1 MFKNFLLVI
10 IVVLFIR
17 CDSKKSYSKINLPQ
31 KINLFQKQS
40 PLSEE
45 EEKNWYLKDII
56 TDSLP
61 GISLTQ
67 IYDSLLINKKGKE
80 VIIAVLDSEIDIEHK
95 DIKKHIWKNE
105 DEIPNNGID
114 DDKNGYI
121 DDINGWNFLGNNKGE
136 NILNANYE
144 YVRIVRKYQ
153 NLFKNKKEIQIK
165 KEDLPDFRKYIGAK
179 TKLDSEFSKM
189 KRRLKY
195 GEIIFQNFLNAK
207 EALKNYFPEE
217 IYTYEKLKEIDT
229 LGNDLGKHVIEIKL
243 LLDYN
248 DTEANMKR
256 VRDDTKNDINYR
268 LNLDYNPRLI
278 LADNPDNI
286 NDKNYGNNK
295 LSENLDKYTHGTRMA
310 SVVLDKLE
318 NETNEIIVMPIIIES
333 LGDAYDKDIALGIK
347 YAVDNGA
354 KVINM
359 SFGKEFSMYPEWVH
373 EAFKYAEKHNVL
385 IVSSCG
391 NDGKKLDNDFQ
402 KYPNDNIFKGKK
414 EVSDN
419 FLFVGASTIN
429 LNKELKAS
437 YSNYSNKYVDIFAP
451 GDKIYTTFPNGG
463 KKIDRGTSISTALT
477 SRVAALLF
485 SYYPNL
491 TASQVKHILMD
502 SGLEYDIE
510 VSTPTKDDKN
520 KMTPFNQ
527 LSKSGKV
534 LNAYNAFIMADSI
547 SRSN

>member
-121 DDINGWNFLGNNKGE
+121 DDIYGWNFLGNNKGE
-136 NILNANYE
+136 NASFTSYAYTRILK
-144 YVRIVRKYQ
+144 KYDS
-153 NLFKNKKEIQIK
+153 LFKDKKKQDIK
-165 KEDLPDFRKYIGAK
+165 SKDSLLFFTYLRAKEKYKSRVEYAKEDIEYADMLLESMANVKKILSQYFPYKKYIVK
-179 TKLDSEFSKM
+179 DLDSLKKIFPNNEELQDAVLIRSNFINYGFSQEYM
-189 KRRLKY
+189 NLY
-195 GEIIFQNFLNAK
+195 
-207 EALKNYFPEE
+207 
-217 IYTYEKLKEIDT
+217 KLKAEERI
-229 LGNDLGKHVIEIKL
+229 NKL
-243 LLDYN
+243 LNVEFNERIIIGDDPEDIT
-248 DTEANMKR
+248 DTS
-256 VRDDTKNDINYR
+256 
-268 LNLDYNPRLI
+268 
-278 LADNPDNI
+278 
-286 NDKNYGNNK
+286 YGNNNINGNIS
-295 LSENLDKYTHGTRMA
+295 LFTHGTEV
-310 SVVLDKLE
+310 SS
-318 NETNEIIVMPIIIES
+318 TITS
-333 LGDAYDKDIALGIK
+333 LNDDNIKIMTLAISPFGDEHDKDIALAIR
-347 YAVDNGA
+347 YAIDNGA

-359 SFGKEFSMYPEWVH
+359 SFCKEFSLHRKWVND
-373 EAFKYAEKHNVL
+373 AFKYAKKNNVIIIAAAGNEAQNL
-385 IVSSCG
+385 NSVSI
-391 NDGKKLDNDFQ
+391 KF
-402 KYPNDNIFKGKK
+402 PNDILNNGE

-419 FLFVGASTIN
+419 FISVGSISN
-429 LNKELKAS
+429 SLNKKILS
-437 YSNYSNKYVDIFAP
+437 YFSNYSNNYVDIFAP
-451 GDKIYTTFPNGG
+451 GNDIYTALPNNKHNFNGG
-463 KKIDRGTSISTALT
+463 TSLASAIT
-477 SRVAALLF
+477 SGVAALLYA
-485 SYYPNL
+485 YYPNL

>member
-1 MFKNFLLVI
+1 MRI
-10 IVVLFIR
+10 IVVLILSLSFVFYGCKKNKTFTAIKLSNAEAQMT
-17 CDSKKSYSKINLPQ
+17 DSTFNLKKPI
-31 KINLFQKQS
+31 
-40 PLSEE
+40 
-45 EEKNWYLKDII
+45 KNWQLKDIELD
-56 TDSLP
+56 TTP
-61 GISLTQ
+61 GISLERA
-67 IYDSLLINKKGKE
+67 YDSLLINKKGKE

-121 DDINGWNFLGNNKGE
+121 DDIYGWNFLGNNKGE

-256 VRDDTKNDINYR
+256 VRDDTKNDVNYR
-268 LNLDYNPRLI
+268 LNLDYNSRLI

-310 SVVLDKLE
+310 SVVLDKLK
-318 NETNEIIVMPIIIES
+318 NETNEIIVMPIIIEP
-333 LGDAYDKDIALGIK
+333 LGDAHDKDIALGIK

-373 EAFKYAEKHNVL
+373 KAFKYAEKHNVL

-477 SRVAALLF
+477 SRVAALLYA
-485 SYYPNL
+485 YYPNL

-547 SRSN
+547 SRN

>member
-1 MFKNFLLVI
+1 
-10 IVVLFIR
+10 
-17 CDSKKSYSKINLPQ
+17 
-31 KINLFQKQS
+31 
-40 PLSEE
+40 
-45 EEKNWYLKDII
+45 
-56 TDSLP
+56 
-61 GISLTQ
+61 
-67 IYDSLLINKKGKE
+67 LINKKGKE

-121 DDINGWNFLGNNKGE
+121 DDIYGWNFLGNNKGE
-136 NILNANYE
+136 NASFTSYAYTRILK
-144 YVRIVRKYQ
+144 KYDS
-153 NLFKNKKEIQIK
+153 LFKDKKNQDIK
-165 KEDLPDFRKYIGAK
+165 SKDSLLFFTYLRAKEKYKSRVEYAKEDIQYADMLLESMANVKKILSQYFPYKKYIVK
-179 TKLDSEFSKM
+179 DLDSLKKIFPNNEELQDAVLIRSNFINYGFSQEYM
-189 KRRLKY
+189 NLY
-195 GEIIFQNFLNAK
+195 
-207 EALKNYFPEE
+207 
-217 IYTYEKLKEIDT
+217 KLKAEERI
-229 LGNDLGKHVIEIKL
+229 NKL
-243 LLDYN
+243 LNVEFNERIIIGDDPEDIT
-248 DTEANMKR
+248 DTS
-256 VRDDTKNDINYR
+256 
-268 LNLDYNPRLI
+268 
-278 LADNPDNI
+278 
-286 NDKNYGNNK
+286 YGNNNINGNIS
-295 LSENLDKYTHGTRMA
+295 LFTHGTEV
-310 SVVLDKLE
+310 SS
-318 NETNEIIVMPIIIES
+318 TITS
-333 LGDAYDKDIALGIK
+333 LNDDNIKIMTLAISPFGDEHDKDIALAIR
-347 YAVDNGA
+347 YAIDNGA

-359 SFGKEFSMYPEWVH
+359 SFCKEFSLHRKWVND
-373 EAFKYAEKHNVL
+373 AFKYAKKNNVIIIAAAGNEAQNL
-385 IVSSCG
+385 NSVSI
-391 NDGKKLDNDFQ
+391 KF
-402 KYPNDNIFKGKK
+402 PNDILNNGE

-419 FLFVGASTIN
+419 FISVGSISN
-429 LNKELKAS
+429 SLNKKILS
-437 YSNYSNKYVDIFAP
+437 YFSNYSNKYVDIFAP

>member
-1 MFKNFLLVI
+1 MVKNFLLVI

-67 IYDSLLINKKGKE
+67 IYDSLLINKTGKE

-95 DIKKHIWKNE
+95 DIKKHVWKNE
-105 DEIPNNGID
+105 DEIPHNGID

-256 VRDDTKNDINYR
+256 VRDDTKNDVNYR
-268 LNLDYNPRLI
+268 LNLDYNSRLI

-310 SVVLDKLE
+310 SVVLDKLK
-318 NETNEIIVMPIIIES
+318 NETNEIIVMPIIIEP
-333 LGDAYDKDIALGIK
+333 LGDAHDKDIALGIK

-373 EAFKYAEKHNVL
+373 KAFKYAEKHNVL

-477 SRVAALLF
+477 SRVAALLYA
-485 SYYPNL
+485 YYPNL

>member
-1 MFKNFLLVI
+1 MKKQILSIIIIFLVTSSCILGKKNTFLKI
-10 IVVLFIR
+10 PDIVYPIEKKLLT
-17 CDSKKSYSKINLPQ
+17 KKSM
-31 KINLFQKQS
+31 
-40 PLSEE
+40 
-45 EEKNWYLKDII
+45 KNWHYKDIEKDTI
-56 TDSLP
+56 P
-61 GISLTQ
+61 GISLERAYATV
-67 IYDSLLINKKGKE
+67 LKNKKTKK
-80 VIIAVLDSEIDIEHK
+80 VIVAILDSEIDINK
-95 DIKKHIWKNE
+95 WSNSIWINAK
-105 DEIPNNGID
+105 EIANNNID

-256 VRDDTKNDINYR
+256 VRDDTKNDVNYR
-268 LNLDYNPRLI
+268 LNLDYNSRLI

-310 SVVLDKLE
+310 SVVLDKLK
-318 NETNEIIVMPIIIES
+318 NETNEIIVMPIIIEP
-333 LGDAYDKDIALGIK
+333 LGDAHDKDIALGIK

-373 EAFKYAEKHNVL
+373 KAFKYAEKHNVL

-520 KMTPFNQ
+520 KMTAFNQ